1 MLKEIK
7 IINYKCFQYYLSY
20 FKNNIITFKSKNNV
34 IIGENNAGKST
45 LLEVIRI
52 INQSIE
58 RLKGRQYHSSEIEYG
73 LGIGYKGIYLEL
85 DDLGIET
92 ENLFFQ
98 YEENKIT
105 MIAKFNNEIEIHIH
119 ILSVNRVFVFATY
132 QDENVKNNKKFKEH
146 FNDRIA
152 ILPQISLLKKEE
164 RVIQD
169 DRTLKHVNKKL
180 TSQHFRNE
188 MLIYKEMYPE
198 IYQQYIE
205 KISESWKE
213 ITFNDVYTE
222 RDIIYAI
229 IREREFSIEV
239 GKLGSGVQMWL
250 QMLWFFI
257 KNLDATTLV
266 LDEPDV
272 YLHPELQKRI
282 VKIAKEYNKQLIL
295 TTHSIEIISEVDT
308 DEIIILNKY
317 KEKTKFVDELVEVQ
331 DILDKLGSSQIVN
344 LVKLEKYNRIIC
356 VEGEDIAFLD
366 IWHKKIFPK
375 SEISLK
381 NVPSYKTGG
390 WGSWDFEKSRTEK
403 ILKERKNY
411 HIYYIYD
418 RDYHSEEMINNRYNE
433 AKQRSINLHIWNKKE
448 IENYLINVEVIGRLI
463 NKDEEKI
470 SLNELQYMIETICD
484 ELQET
489 VIDQYANELSRQEKG
504 KETATIFRKVQKQ
517 VESNW
522 NDWEYKISVISG
534 KELMKRLIKKVKTD
548 YNIQLTMLGIAKEFQ
563 KQEVDK
569 EVVEILRQIENQKD
583 FR

>member
-7 IINYKCFQYYLSY
+7 IINYKC

-205 KISESWKE
+205 KISESLKE

>member
-7 IINYKCFQYYLSY
+7 IINYKC